1 MRILRIRIP
10 NTASESYKTCLIL
23 QGSQDEVNRLLAD
36 MAARESEMSRT
47 VQQTEQQTK
56 LIRELQE

>member
-1 MRILRIRIP
+1 MRILRILHQGVI
-10 NTASESYKTCLIL
+10 KTCFIL
-23 QGSQDEVNRLLAD
+23 QGSQEEVNRLLAD